1 MDPPNYHWLLYSLLF
16 NGDEELSSE
25 VMGHVLERYEKH
37 RLKYVNKDEF
47 GQTVQRCKAKI
58 VGIVGP
64 VGVGKTT

>member
-1 MDPPNYHWLLYSLLF
+1 MDPPNYHWFLYSLLF

-25 VMGHVLERYEKH
+25 VMGHVLERSEKQ

-47 GQTVQRCKAKI
+47 GHTVQRCKAKI

-64 VGVGKTT
+64 IGVGKIT